1 MSDLGTTRDVLLLDG
16 DCGLCHR
23 LATFVDR
30 RLRPDVDLAY
40 RPILS
45 ADGEALIATFPEPI
59 QALDTVYLVRNG
71 VVHTRSAAAI
81 RTLLYMRWWWRWL
94 FPFAWLVPKPLRD
107 VAYRTVAKH
116 RHRFFAQPEVCTFRI
131 D

>member
-30 RLRPDVDLAY
+30 RLRSDVDLTY

-45 ADGEALIATFPEPI
+45 ADGEALSTM
-59 QALDTVYLVRNG
+59 T
-71 VVHTRSAAAI
+71 S
-81 RTLLYMRWWWRWL
+81 
-94 FPFAWLVPKPLRD
+94 
-107 VAYRTVAKH
+107 
-116 RHRFFAQPEVCTFRI
+116 
-131 D
+131 

>member
-1 MSDLGTTRDVLLLDG
+1 VSNLGTTRDVLLLDG

-30 RLRPDVDLAY
+30 RLRSDVDLAY

-45 ADGEALIATFPEPI
+45 ADGEALIASFPEPL

-81 RTLLYMRWWWRWL
+81 RTLLYMR
-94 FPFAWLVPKPLRD
+94 
-107 VAYRTVAKH
+107 
-116 RHRFFAQPEVCTFRI
+116 
-131 D
+131 

>member
-30 RLRPDVDLAY
+30 RLRSDVDLAY

-45 ADGEALIATFPEPI
+45 ADGEALIATFPEQL

-71 VVHTRSAAAI
+71 VVHT
-81 RTLLYMRWWWRWL
+81 
-94 FPFAWLVPKPLRD
+94 
-107 VAYRTVAKH
+107 VAKH
-116 RHRFFAQPEVCTFRI
+116 RHRFFAQPEVCMFRI

>member
-1 MSDLGTTRDVLLLDG
+1 MHTANALFEFFGLKSTR
-16 DCGLCHR
+16 
-23 LATFVDR
+23 
-30 RLRPDVDLAY
+30 RPDVDIY
-40 RPILS
+40 RDAKSTASL
-45 ADGEALIATFPEPI
+45 LIATFPEPI